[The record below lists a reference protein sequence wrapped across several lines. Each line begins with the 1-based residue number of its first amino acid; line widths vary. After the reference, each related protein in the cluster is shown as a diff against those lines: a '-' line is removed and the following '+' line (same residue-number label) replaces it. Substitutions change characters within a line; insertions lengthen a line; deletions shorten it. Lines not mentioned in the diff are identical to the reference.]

1 MKKTLYLFA
10 SLYLI
15 SLIYA
20 SVQSIFLGE
29 SFFLIFLNVIGIFS
43 IILLIVLILLLLS
56 GSGYFDV
63 FGYTFKKTYL
73 MFTNKVNKMDIENQ
87 EKYRS
92 YYDYGQFKSMNRL
105 KIKFSFTSAVLF
117 FILFNFI
124 LSVIYSF
131 YIN

>member
-15 SLIYA
+15 SSIYA
-20 SVQSIFLGE
+20 FIQFVFLGE
-29 SFFLIFLNVIGIFS
+29 SFFLNFLNSIGIFS

-87 EKYRS
+87 EKYKS

-105 KIKFSFTSAVLF
+105 KIKFSFTKAVLF
-117 FILFNFI
+117 FILVNFI
-124 LSVIYSF
+124 LSIIYSF